1 MHLLFCI
8 LFHYGLSQDIE
19 YSSLCYIV
27 GPCLCIHFMYN
38 SLHLLIPTSHFIPP
52 LTPSPPWQLQV
63 CSLCKDPWT
72 FKAGTKLG
80 ALTHLFTLFYR
91 QGEPA
96 GTLPQL
102 FWESVV
108 WDPKSLFQETGS
120 LSELLAPRLPS
131 HWSCHPRQTLRAG
144 RAGGKYV
151 GLRDFNLI
159 FFSSLWKELKSSRSL
174 LQADWG
180 YFGKLQLTVLYFS
193 FPFCPC
199 CPHRSGK
206 LLNLSPSP
214 QPRGVCPSL
223 FLLCLHALGKKR
235 EFNSY

>member
-1 MHLLFCI
+1 MQCCVSFCCTAKWLSYAYMCLLFHI

-52 LTPSPPWQLQV
+52 LTPCPPWQLQV

-80 ALTHLFTLFYR
+80 ALTLPFTLFYR
-91 QGEPA
+91 QGKLA
-96 GTLPQL
+96 GTKLGSPDPPVHLVLQTRRA
-102 FWESVV
+102 S
-108 WDPKSLFQETGS
+108 WDPAPAFQRRCCLGPEVTVPGDQSPVWTPHPET
-120 LSELLAPRLPS
+120 LS

-151 GLRDFNLI
+151 GLRNLNLI
-159 FFSSLWKELKSSRSL
+159 YFFFSVKRIKIQQIVDI
-174 LQADWG
+174 QAVDNG
-180 YFGKLQLTVLYFS
+180 
-193 FPFCPC
+193 
-199 CPHRSGK
+199 
-206 LLNLSPSP
+206 
-214 QPRGVCPSL
+214 
-223 FLLCLHALGKKR
+223 
-235 EFNSY
+235 